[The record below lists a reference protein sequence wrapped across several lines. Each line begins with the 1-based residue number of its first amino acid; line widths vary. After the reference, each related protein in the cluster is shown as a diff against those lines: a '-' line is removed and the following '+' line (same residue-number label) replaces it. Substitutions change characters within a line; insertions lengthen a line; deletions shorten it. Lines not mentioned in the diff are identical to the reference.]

1 MYNKILVPLD
11 RSKRAETILPYVE
24 ELARQFHATLI
35 LLSIIEPPPMM
46 VEPHGGFSTYALYV
60 DEIPRYT
67 REAKG
72 YLTGLAEQ
80 LSKGQIQSKVCV
92 EQGPTVQTILAVAQ
106 REQVDLIA
114 LASHGRSG
122 LARVFYGSVAAG
134 ILHQTQWPLLLI
146 RAQNDVDNPDNQP
159 APQVKE

>member
-11 RSKRAETILPYVE
+11 RSKRAEAILPYVE
-24 ELARQFHATLI
+24 ELARQFHATVI
-35 LLSIIEPPPMM
+35 LLSIIEPVPLM
-46 VEPHGGFSTYALYV
+46 VEPHGGFSSYALYV
-60 DEIPRYT
+60 DEIPRYM

-72 YLTGLAEQ
+72 YLTGIAEQ
-80 LSKGQIQSKVCV
+80 LGRGQIHPKICV

-122 LARVFYGSVAAG
+122 LSRVFYGSVAAG

-146 RAQNDVDNPDNQP
+146 RAENEVANPVNEP
-159 APQVKE
+159 APH

>member
-35 LLSIIEPPPMM
+35 LLSIIEPPPLM
-46 VEPHGGFSTYALYV
+46 VETQGGFSSYALYV
-60 DEIPRYT
+60 EEIPRYT
-67 REAKG
+67 RETKG
-72 YLTGLAEQ
+72 YLTGIAEQ
-80 LSKGQIQSKVCV
+80 LSKDQIQSKICV
-92 EQGPTVQTILAVAQ
+92 EQGPTVQTILAVAA
-106 REQVDLIA
+106 REQVELIA

-134 ILHQTQWPLLLI
+134 ILHQTEWPLLLI
-146 RAQNDVDNPDNQP
+146 RTQNEVDTPANEP
-159 APQVKE
+159 APQ